1 MLGSLLVRGV
11 SRLSLACTLI
21 MSGLMVCI
29 FVPQTTEVLS
39 RLTSVGS
46 TFGASADTMAK
57 ASLTTRD
64 YAFGLIGSEGLKNS
78 LEMLGLPANGLDTSM
93 LTHLQACTPIFE
105 SAGQLFL
112 LMAVISCV
120 MTGFTA
126 FVGGKNAVSRLLFH
140 SSILAIAVIV
150 AFGAWVFFSF
160 DSFFT
165 WMHSLFF
172 PSGSWIFSADSL
184 LICMYPENFWIGMG
198 VVWGMTTL
206 IASLALIVVSR
217 LMAKRR

>member
-1 MLGSLLVRGV
+1 MLGSLVTKGV
-11 SRLSLACTLI
+11 SRLTLALTLI
-21 MSGLMVCI
+21 MCGLMVCI

-39 RLTSVGS
+39 RMTSHGA

-57 ASLTTRD
+57 ACLATRD
-64 YAFGLIGSEGLKNS
+64 YACGLIGTEGLKNS
-78 LEMLGLPANGLDTSM
+78 LELLGLPADGLDASM

-105 SAGQLFL
+105 NIGQLFIIL
-112 LMAVISCV
+112 AIVSAVLS
-120 MTGFTA
+120 GFTF
-126 FVGGKNAVSRLLFH
+126 FVGGRKALASLFCH
-140 SSILAIAVIV
+140 SSILAILVIL

-160 DSFFT
+160 DSFFA

-198 VVWGMTTL
+198 IVWGAISVL
-206 IASLALIVVSR
+206 ASLALLIVSR
-217 LMAKRR
+217 VIAKRQ